1 MNKAK
6 FRNFTLRNGATIWIV
21 VVIGLA
27 SLGIFVYSDWLW
39 QTNKL
44 LHHYTNTSEEIA
56 KARLLRLIIIG
67 LWVAFTSGTCSML
80 FMNNRK
86 LRLLEEVLN
95 KAEENI

>member
-1 MNKAK
+1 MDKAK
-6 FRNFTLRNGATIWIV
+6 FRDFTLRNGVAIWIV

-44 LHHYTNTSEEIA
+44 LHRYTSEEIA
-56 KARLLRLIIIG
+56 KARLHHLLIIG
-67 LWVAFTSGTCSML
+67 LWVAVISGTCSVL

-86 LRLLEEVLN
+86 LRLL
-95 KAEENI
+95 